1 MVNQSHS
8 PFYTLSL
15 HDALPIWKQR
25 HHQWSTGRSFKPGD
39 VAIDPLARRRDRL
52 TATGRRCS
60 DIAKKEIRR
69 SEERRVGKEDKNK
82 FWNRTARETAGE
94 SIRRARG

>member
-1 MVNQSHS
+1 MVNQSHFPLVLQCHAAAS
-8 PFYTLSL
+8 ESG
-15 HDALPIWKQR
+15 KQR

-60 DIAKKEIRR
+60 DIAKKEIRI
-69 SEERRVGKEDKNK
+69 RRAALAAPADKNK
-82 FWNRTARETAGE
+82 FRN
-94 SIRRARG
+94 RRARESAGARSEDVE

>member
-52 TATGRRCS
+52 AANGGWCS
-60 DIAKKEIRR
+60 DIARKEIRI
-69 SEERRVGKEDKNK
+69 RRAALAAPADKNK
-82 FWNRTARETAGE
+82 FRN
-94 SIRRARG
+94 RRARESAGASIRSAHG